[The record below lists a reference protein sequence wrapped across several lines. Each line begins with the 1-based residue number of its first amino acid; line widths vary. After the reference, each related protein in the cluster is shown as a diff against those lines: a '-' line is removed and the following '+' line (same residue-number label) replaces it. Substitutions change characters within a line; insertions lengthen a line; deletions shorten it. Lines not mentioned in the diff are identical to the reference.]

1 MDQIY
6 PTLLKILTIVLL
18 VRFGLSILTD
28 ILVTRKMKK
37 AEKNAIRLD
46 SRDLEMLKQ
55 KMEEQ
60 DSKPQLHPA
69 EDNMVRD
76 DYCSKPIEKSKAY
89 IIYKNNQ
96 YHHFCSW
103 ECRQKYLENMG

>member
-1 MDQIY
+1 MGQFY
-6 PTLLKILTIVLL
+6 PTLLKILMIVLL
-18 VRFGLSILTD
+18 VRAGLSILTG
-28 ILVTRKMKK
+28 IIVTRKMKK

-46 SRDLEMLKQ
+46 PRDLELLKQ
-55 KMEEQ
+55 KLEEQ
-60 DSKPQLHPA
+60 ESKPQLQPA
-69 EDNMVRD
+69 EENMVRD
-76 DYCSKPIEKSKAY
+76 DYCGKLIEKSKAY